1 VGEVER
7 LAVRGRRSLRLAWQA
22 AGQGLVEFFRSDSLT
37 FASSIAYYTLLSMF
51 PFLWLVASLLGRI
64 VVSEQSLLPVIQS
77 ALPRELT
84 FLTDQ
89 LRSLAAAPLHLSLLV
104 PTVWASMGVFGAIT
118 SAINHAW
125 GVENPLGFFKHKLVA
140 FVTMMA
146 SGGLLVATLGLMS
159 AVKVVEA
166 TWFSGVLLQYP
177 ALEALSGIVYR
188 NLPTP
193 LFVLASGLIYYYV
206 PNAKVRLRDVWVG
219 ALLAGGLWRAA
230 LSGYGWFMRN
240 PQRLMDVHGSIG
252 AVVLFLV
259 WVYLSAVILLYGA
272 EVTAAYARL
281 RKRLPNEAPAAPE
294 RDATE
299 EEEGSEEGSGLVL
312 PDPRSGGSS
321 SIVGRSIGGRSG
333 PASSARS

>member
-1 VGEVER
+1 MGEFER

-22 AGQGLVEFFRSDSLT
+22 AGQGLIEFFRSDSLT

-89 LRSLAAAPLHLSLLV
+89 LRSLAAAPALQLSLLGTV
-104 PTVWASMGVFGAIT
+104 LMVWASMGVFGAIT

-140 FVTMMA
+140 FVTMLA

-159 AVKVVEA
+159 AVEMVEA
-166 TWFSGVLLQYP
+166 TWFSGVVLQYP

-230 LSGYGWFMRN
+230 LSGYGWLMRD

-259 WVYLSAVILLYGA
+259 WVYLSAAILLYGA

-281 RKRLPNEAPAAPE
+281 RKRLPAEAPAAPE

-299 EEEGSEEGSGLVL
+299 EEGSGLVL
-312 PDPRSGGSS
+312 
-321 SIVGRSIGGRSG
+321 
-333 PASSARS
+333 